1 MTSGYVLMEPCRTE
15 KATADAKGSS
25 AEEVLTA
32 GEALSFD
39 FDFPQIGFASKTL
52 LISSVPPRPSGFV
65 RGINCLRSACEVD

>member
-1 MTSGYVLMEPCRTE
+1 MTSGYVLMEPCRTA

-39 FDFPQIGFASKTL
+39 FDFPQIGSHL
-52 LISSVPPRPSGFV
+52 EMSSGAMSDAPQTHLKR
-65 RGINCLRSACEVD
+65 AMTQH